1 MSDPIVLSEGKE
13 RRRVMVT
20 SASMRIIRVT
30 SHYPFHRVNTRLQ
43 FDRAAAEG
51 FRLDIPAGTSLAWAP
66 GESRDVTLVAYGGR
80 GGA

>member
-13 RRRVMVT
+13 RRHLTVT
-20 SASMRIIRVT
+20 SASGRVVRVS
-30 SHYPFHRVNTRLQ
+30 SHYPFHRVNGRLE
-43 FDRAAAEG
+43 FDRDAAEG

-66 GESRDVTLVAYGGR
+66 GETKDVTLVAYGGR